1 MPIQQASKHP
11 VLEAEQAAMRLLAM
25 REHTRLELRNKL
37 KRAHASTDIEQALK
51 SLAEQGLQSDER
63 YTQLYVELRRN
74 KGYGPLRI
82 CADLREKGVD
92 EVLIDSYVDET
103 DSSWSSLLQQVVT
116 KKYGEQPPADQK
128 DMAKRGRF
136 LSYRGF
142 PSHLISAYLFSN

>member
-1 MPIQQASKHP
+1 MLTRQASKHP
-11 VLEAEQAAMRLLAM
+11 VLDAEQAAMRLLAM
-25 REHTRLELRNKL
+25 REHTQLELKNKL
-37 KRAHASTDIEQALK
+37 RRAHADADIEQALK

-92 EVLIDSYVDET
+92 EVLIDSYVDES
-103 DSSWSSLLQQVVT
+103 DSHWSSLLQQVVI
-116 KKYGEQPPADQK
+116 KKYGEQPPVDQK
-128 DMAKRGRF
+128 DMARRGRF

-142 PSHLISAYLFSN
+142 PSHLISAYLFSD